1 MTADLSDWIETH
13 AAATP
18 DKLALQ
24 FGDVT
29 ISYRGLCQRVHGAT
43 GLLRQGLQVGPG
55 ERIAYLGFNS
65 PEFLVL
71 LFACARLGAMLV
83 PLNWRLEL
91 PELVRVVN
99 HAGACVLF
107 ADPAHQQLAA
117 DLVRQCPGCALAES
131 EALEPGHSKVDPAAD
146 SNDRVS
152 PRSIT
157 APDPQAGPTTPV
169 LLVYTSGTTGQPK
182 GVVLTQRALLF
193 NALNSIDMHELTSS
207 AHVLT
212 VLPMFHVGGLNIQT
226 TPALYVGATV
236 TLHQR
241 FDPGA
246 TLAALRVERP
256 SHLVLVP
263 ATISA
268 LIQHPDWHRT
278 DVQCLKMLT
287 TGSSIVPHLLIE
299 AWHERSVPVIQVY
312 GSTET
317 GPVALYQRREAAL
330 TSIGSVGRG
339 AAHTQLG
346 IVSKGVDV
354 ASGQPGELL
363 LRGPNLFRE
372 YWQDPEATAAVL
384 VDGWFKTGDIG
395 SRDRRGFVFIHD
407 RKKDMVISG
416 GENIYPAELEQV
428 LSGVPGIKEA
438 AVVGMPDAKWGEVPV
453 AVVVAVAPGT
463 LTVDGV
469 CSAFEG
475 VLARYKHPRAVVFT
489 SVLPR
494 NAMGKVLKEELRD
507 ALSTGTI
514 EMVERS

>member
-1 MTADLSDWIETH
+1 MTTDLSHWIEVH
-13 AAATP
+13 ASATP
-18 DKLALQ
+18 DKVALQ
-24 FGDVT
+24 FEDT
-29 ISYRGLCQRVHGAT
+29 IISYRELCQQVHGAT
-43 GLLRQGLQVGPG
+43 RFLRQRLQVGPG

-99 HAGACVLF
+99 HAGARALI
-107 ADPAHQQLAA
+107 ADPAHQQLATA
-117 DLVRQCPGCALAES
+117 LVGQCPTCVLAES
-131 EALEPGHSKVDPAAD
+131 EALDQGYSKVDTAVDHKGRITSRP
-146 SNDRVS
+146 
-152 PRSIT
+152 IT
-157 APDPQAGPTTPV
+157 APDPQAVPTTPV

-236 TLHQR
+236 TLHPR
-241 FDPGA
+241 FDPEA
-246 TLAALRVERP
+246 TLAALRLYRP
-256 SHLVLVP
+256 THLVLVP
-263 ATISA
+263 ATINA
-268 LIQHPDWHRT
+268 LIQSPDWYRT

-287 TGSSIVPHLLIE
+287 TGSSSVPHSLIQ
-299 AWHERSVPVIQVY
+299 AWHERDVPVIQIY

-317 GPVALYQRREAAL
+317 GPVALYQKREDAL
-330 TSIGSVGRG
+330 IATGSVGCG
-339 AAHTQLG
+339 AAHTQLR
-346 IVSKGVDV
+346 IVNKGAEA

-372 YWQDPEATAAVL
+372 YWRDPEATAAVL
-384 VDGWFKTGDIG
+384 VDGWFRTGDIG
-395 SRDRRGFVFIHD
+395 FRDQRGFVFIHD

-428 LSGVPGIKEA
+428 LSGIPGIKEA
-438 AVVGMPDAKWGEVPV
+438 AVVGIPDAKWGEIPV
-453 AVVVAVAPGT
+453 AVVVAVVPGT
-463 LTVDGV
+463 LTVNGI
-469 CSAFEG
+469 CKAFEG

-494 NAMGKVLKEELRD
+494 NAMGKVLKHQLRD
-507 ALSTGTI
+507 ALRTGTI
-514 EMVERS
+514 EMEERP